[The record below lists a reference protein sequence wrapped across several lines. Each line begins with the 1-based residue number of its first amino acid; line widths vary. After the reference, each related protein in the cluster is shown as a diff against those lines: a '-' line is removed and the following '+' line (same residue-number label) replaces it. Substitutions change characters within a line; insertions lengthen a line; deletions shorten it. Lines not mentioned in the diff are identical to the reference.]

1 MICGLQK
8 EVGKKIQEEAINGSG
23 IGYKMV
29 SLVLDKIVGS
39 SISRNHRRLQNYCS
53 DETEKNQ
60 SHICSSDRMVLL
72 AEETVVDDAVKSDRI
87 YSRVAKFNKCPVKN
101 PTAENSCSSFQF
113 FVECDNGIKL
123 FVDLA
128 KDSPLNSSK
137 TRNYEFSLPRD
148 IDDHKHVR
156 DDTVMANTTNGSAKL
171 GDLQPQIPY
180 IQSSANLNKIA
191 CTSNFLQSQNVT
203 LTSPVVSTK
212 KLEASRELRR
222 TSSVLIPP
230 HGANIGL
237 SPFISQKSIWFSS
250 PLVPPHK
257 ANRLLFPTSAVA
269 HEKHWTSVSGEVYF
283 FFSSL
288 CNGHLLNST

>member
-1 MICGLQK
+1 
-8 EVGKKIQEEAINGSG
+8 
-23 IGYKMV
+23 
-29 SLVLDKIVGS
+29 
-39 SISRNHRRLQNYCS
+39 
-53 DETEKNQ
+53 
-60 SHICSSDRMVLL
+60 
-72 AEETVVDDAVKSDRI
+72 
-87 YSRVAKFNKCPVKN
+87 
-101 PTAENSCSSFQF
+101 
-113 FVECDNGIKL
+113 
-123 FVDLA
+123 
-128 KDSPLNSSK
+128 
-137 TRNYEFSLPRD
+137 
-148 IDDHKHVR
+148 
-156 DDTVMANTTNGSAKL
+156 MANTTNGSAKL